1 LKKVREEM
9 NDTVTV
15 TFTSEQY
22 KWVMAIAN
30 DTFND
35 ATNWLYQTEDDGS
48 EVYARQLNHNK
59 RIMGLALAVLET
71 KPKS

>member
-1 LKKVREEM
+1 
-9 NDTVTV
+9 
-15 TFTSEQY
+15 
-22 KWVMAIAN
+22 MAIAN

>member
-1 LKKVREEM
+1 M
-9 NDTVTV
+9 NDTVKM

-30 DTFND
+30 DTFHD

-48 EVYARQLNHNK
+48 EVYARQVKHNK
-59 RIMGLALAVLET
+59 RIMALALAVLEI
-71 KPKS
+71 KAES